1 MARHSRFLSN
11 ENIYHIV
18 LKGINGNTLF
28 FDDKDF
34 SSFIM
39 HFKEACVDYDIK
51 IIAFCLMSNHVHFIL
66 KFSDNNMA
74 DMFKSFGAK
83 YVPKYNAYHS
93 RTGPLF
99 NGRYY
104 SSPINDDEYLFAALR
119 YIHYNPV
126 SAGICDSPGEYRW
139 SSYNEYITHSG
150 EITDRD
156 YLESIINDDEF
167 GMIHTLNDEAL
178 LSIFVENS
186 RVFHPSYSELEKF
199 VDSHADMDF
208 GAMKDILRN
217 CGASKT
223 KISKLLN
230 IDKRKI

>member
-1 MARHSRFLSN
+1 MARHSRLLSN
-11 ENIYHIV
+11 DNIYHIV

-28 FDDKDF
+28 YDDKDF
-34 SSFIM
+34 GSFIK
-39 HFKEACVDYDIK
+39 HFKEACTNYNID
-51 IIAFCLMSNHVHFIL
+51 IIAFCLMTNHVHFIL
-66 KFSDNNMA
+66 RFDNNNMA

-126 SAGICDSPGEYRW
+126 NAGICNSPDEYKW
-139 SSYNEYITHSG
+139 SSYNEYVTHSG
-150 EITDRD
+150 EITNRD
-156 YLESIINDDEF
+156 YLENIINDDEF
-167 GMIHTLNDEAL
+167 RMIHTLNDEAL

-199 VDSHADMDF
+199 VDSHAD
-208 GAMKDILRN
+208 KDIGVMTDILKN
-217 CGASKT
+217 CGVSKT

-230 IDKRKI
+230 IDKRTI